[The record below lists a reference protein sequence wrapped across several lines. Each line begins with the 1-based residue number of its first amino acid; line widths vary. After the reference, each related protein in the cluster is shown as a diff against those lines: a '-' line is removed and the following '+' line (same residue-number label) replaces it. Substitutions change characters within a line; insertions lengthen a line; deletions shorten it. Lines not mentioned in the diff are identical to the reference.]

1 MTTES
6 ATTNHL
12 IVVQS
17 DGSIKVPLEVLDR
30 AGIKPGDEVY
40 VWTTGRRDLNA
51 VVIPHLTL
59 EEMIE
64 RYGSKEPIEID
75 WPKLREEA
83 EAAAAEEFIAAMKRN
98 G

>member
-1 MTTES
+1 MATET
-6 ATTNHL
+6 AMRQV
-12 IVVQS
+12 IVQP
-17 DGSIKVPLEVLDR
+17 DGSIKVPSEVLHR

-40 VWTTGRRDLNA
+40 LWTTGRGDLNG
-51 VVIPHLTL
+51 VMIPDLTL

-64 RYGSKEPIEID
+64 RFGNKEVIEID

-83 EAAAAEEFIAAMKRN
+83 EEAAAQEFIAAMKRN

>member
-1 MTTES
+1 MATET
-6 ATTNHL
+6 ATRQVT
-12 IVVQS
+12 VQP
-17 DGSIKVPLEVLDR
+17 DGSVQVPREVLDR

-40 VWTTGRRDLNA
+40 FWTTGRGDLNA
-51 VVIPHLTL
+51 VMIPHLTL

-64 RYGSKEPIEID
+64 RYGSKEQIEID